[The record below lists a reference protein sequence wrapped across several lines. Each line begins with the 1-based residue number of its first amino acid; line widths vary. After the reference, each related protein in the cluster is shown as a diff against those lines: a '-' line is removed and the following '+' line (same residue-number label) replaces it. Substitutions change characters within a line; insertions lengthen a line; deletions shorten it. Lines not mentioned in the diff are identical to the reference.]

1 MYYILRGK
9 LNAIKQ
15 WKCCKSHLV
24 SRVQDGQE
32 SVEDDDIVGRSKTSI
47 TGINVKKS

>member
-1 MYYILRGK
+1 M
-9 LNAIKQ
+9 
-15 WKCCKSHLV
+15 

-47 TGINVKKS
+47 TGINVKKVKETIHDNGRIREAAGEIGVS